1 MNGKSNN
8 SLINN
13 DSNKQIAK
21 PIIPPPT
28 ANPTLSS
35 QMETGDG
42 NVALDLV
49 VVIDTS

>member
-13 DSNKQIAK
+13 DSNNSNKQIAK

-28 ANPTLSS
+28 LTL
-35 QMETGDG
+35 
-42 NVALDLV
+42 L
-49 VVIDTS
+49 